1 MLVTT
6 EKDYFR
12 INENYRK
19 KISYLKIIVNFKN
32 RDEFIS
38 EIKKIL

>member
-19 KISYLKIIVNFKN
+19 KISYLKIIVNFEN